1 VVQPGD
7 AIAGRFEL
15 ERLAGRGGMGT
26 VWRARDR
33 SAGGWVALKLLDRS
47 ERANAERF
55 AREAS
60 TLASLDHPA
69 IVRYVAHGAEPDGV
83 RWLAMEWLEGHDLRE
98 RLRHGPLGVAD
109 AVSLARRAAQGLAA
123 AHARGVL
130 HRDVKPGNLMLVGGD
145 ARDARVLDFGLA
157 RARWDSGE
165 PSPLTRTGATIGTP
179 RYMAPEQ
186 ARGARVVGPAA
197 DVFSLGCVL
206 YECLTGEPAFAGEEP
221 IAALA
226 KILLEETPRVSD
238 RLPGVPAALDDL
250 VARMTSKDPSD
261 RPADAAAV
269 LREIDSVE
277 LDAAPASSAPASVS
291 SAPRTLTSSERRL
304 LSVLLVRPASAREAG
319 SAPTLA
325 ADDRTIAD
333 AHAGLR
339 ARLRAAAD
347 AHGARADVLLD
358 GTFVVTLDGMG
369 MATDR
374 AAAAARCALALHEA
388 DPEAPI
394 ALATGRV
401 AMDRRL
407 PVGEA
412 IERAAHLVAVETA
425 ARARAGA
432 EGPSAGVRIDDVTAG
447 LIETSFDLARGDSAA
462 GSASDRAEASEPEL
476 RLIGE
481 RPRNEAVRT
490 LLGKVTPCV
499 GRDRELRTLSDLV
512 DECVGES
519 VARAVVVTA
528 PAGAGKS
535 RLRHEWLARVRAQSG
550 GARVWFGRGEAAGA
564 GSPLVIVAHML
575 RDTAGTSV
583 GDPDE
588 DARRKLV
595 ARVRQHVPAA
605 DVARVAEFLGEVV
618 HVPFPD
624 GESEPLRAA
633 RGDARLMAD
642 QMLRAWLDFVDA
654 ELGAGPL
661 LLVLEDLQ
669 WGDAATVRYVDAAL
683 RNFRDRPLM
692 VLAIARPEIDD
703 LFPRL
708 WEERG
713 AQTIALGPLG
723 RRACETLARAVL
735 GEAAEDAVV
744 ARLLD
749 RAGGHALL
757 LEELL
762 RAEVEGRGAQI
773 PETVLAIV
781 QARIEAMPEQARRLL
796 RAASVFGTTF
806 WRGGVLALTGQPGG
820 SQEIDAWLE
829 VLLQREVA
837 TAQPRSRFPGDAEY
851 RFRQVVVRDAA
862 YAMLLDKD
870 RVLGHRL
877 AAQWLESAGERDAV
891 AIAGHYE
898 QGAEPE
904 RAARAWT
911 TAADAAAAADDGPAV
926 IARVG
931 RAVACGAEGTMLGH
945 LRLLEAEAA
954 WWQTT
959 FEASG
964 RSAAAAVELLPAG
977 SPDWYTAAACLA
989 RVRQQ
994 LGDRDGL
1001 AEVARRLGTVLP
1013 APGAHSSRA
1022 RSLARLAS
1030 TLVDS
1035 GRSDEARALLD
1046 QAETEARASPLDRS
1060 ASGALHQA
1068 LAQHAA
1074 SLGQHDRAL
1083 RNYESAQA
1091 EFERA
1096 GDAKRRVLMLLNQG
1110 GTLTDIGRYAEAE
1123 QVLRRGLDAAR
1134 RAGVPGAEAA
1144 ATANLAHS
1152 LGRLGRFAEAIA
1164 AGSRAR
1170 DFLAGL
1176 GDRRLAAFAHAYL
1189 ADILHRSGDLPA
1201 AEEQARASLEAASAH
1216 GPERCVALGA
1226 MAGIRLAR
1234 GDARG
1239 ALDAAQEGLAV
1250 ARALGGV
1257 AEGEMYLRLVQVNA
1271 LSATGDDEGARA
1283 ALRDAV
1289 VRLESLAASMD
1300 DRSLRRSLLENVDE
1314 HARLLALARESS
1326 GRGRSA

>member
-1 VVQPGD
+1 VVHPGD

-33 SAGGWVALKLLDRS
+33 SAGGWVALKLLDRT
-47 ERANAERF
+47 ERTNAERF

-60 TLASLDHPA
+60 TLASLEHPA

-83 RWLAMEWLEGHDLRE
+83 RWLAMEWLEGQDLRE
-98 RLRHGPLGVAD
+98 RLRRGPLGVAD
-109 AVSLARRAAQGLAA
+109 ASSVVRRAAEGLAA

-145 ARDARVLDFGLA
+145 PHDVRLLDFGLA
-157 RARWDSGE
+157 RVRWDLGAPSG
-165 PSPLTRTGATIGTP
+165 LTRTGAAIGTP

-226 KILLEETPRVSD
+226 KILLEETPRVSE
-238 RLPGVPAALDDL
+238 RVPGVPAAIDDL
-250 VARMTSKDPSD
+250 VARMTSKDPSE

-269 LREIDSVE
+269 LGELERVE
-277 LDAAPASSAPASVS
+277 LDPAPASSMRSPAS
-291 SAPRTLTSSERRL
+291 SAPRTLTTSERRL
-304 LSVLLVRPASAREAG
+304 LSVLLVRPASTREVG

-333 AHAGLR
+333 VDAGLR
-339 ARLRAAAD
+339 VRLRAAAD

-358 GTFVVTLDGMG
+358 GTFVVTLDGTG
-369 MATDR
+369 AATDR
-374 AAAAARCALALHEA
+374 AAAAARCALALREA
-388 DPEAPI
+388 DPDAPI

-401 AMDRRL
+401 AIDRRM

-412 IERAAHLVAVETA
+412 IERAARLVA
-425 ARARAGA
+425 A
-432 EGPSAGVRIDDVTAG
+432 EAPVQTSAPGVRIDDVTAG
-447 LIETSFDLARGDSAA
+447 LLETGFDIARV
-462 GSASDRAEASEPEL
+462 GSEEL
-476 RLIGE
+476 RLIAE
-481 RPRNEAVRT
+481 HPRGEAVRT
-490 LLGKVTPCV
+490 LLGKATPCV
-499 GRDRELRTLSDLV
+499 GRDRELRTLGDLLGQ
-512 DECVGES
+512 CIGES
-519 VARAVVVTA
+519 VARVVVVTSA
-528 PAGAGKS
+528 AGGGKS
-535 RLRHEWLARVRAQSG
+535 RVRHEWLARVRAQAG
-550 GARVWFGRGEAAGA
+550 GARVWFGRGDPVGA
-564 GSPLVIVAHML
+564 GSRLVIVAHMI
-575 RDTAGTSV
+575 RDAAGTSV

-588 DARRKLV
+588 EARRKLV
-595 ARVRQHVPAA
+595 TRVRQHVPAA

-618 HVPFPD
+618 QVPFPD
-624 GESEPLRAA
+624 GESDPLRAA

-654 ELGAGPL
+654 ELAAGPL

-683 RNFRDRPLM
+683 RTFRERPLM
-692 VLAIARPEIDD
+692 VLAVARPEVDD

-723 RRACETLARAVL
+723 RRACETLVRAVL
-735 GEAAEDAVV
+735 GDAADEAVV

-749 RAGGHALL
+749 RASGHALL

-781 QARIEAMPEQARRLL
+781 QARVEAMPEQARRLL
-796 RAASVFGTTF
+796 RAASIFGTTF
-806 WRGGVLALTGQPGG
+806 WRGGLVALTGRADD
-820 SQEIDAWLE
+820 SREAEAWLE
-829 VLLQREVA
+829 MLLQREVA
-837 TAQPRSRFPGDAEY
+837 SAQPRSRFPGEPEY

-877 AAQWLESAGERDAV
+877 AAQWLESVGERDAV
-891 AIAGHYE
+891 AIAGHHE
-898 QGAEPE
+898 QGAEPA

-911 TAADAAAAADDGPAV
+911 MAAEAAAMADDSAAV
-926 IARVG
+926 VARVA
-931 RAVACGAEGTMLGH
+931 RAVACGAEGAMLGR
-945 LRLLEAEAA
+945 LRLLEAEAH
-954 WWQTT
+954 WWQTS

-964 RSAAAAVELLPAG
+964 QSAEAAVERIPAG

-989 RVRQQ
+989 RVKQQ
-994 LGDRDGL
+994 LGDREGL
-1001 AEVARRLGTVLP
+1001 ADVARRLRTVP
-1013 APGAHSSRA
+1013 PSPEAHSARA
-1022 RSLARLAS
+1022 RAFARLAS

-1035 GRSDEARALLD
+1035 GRSDEARVLLD
-1046 QAETEARASPLDRS
+1046 EAEAAAGGSPLDRS

-1074 SLGQHDRAL
+1074 SRGQFGRAL
-1083 RNYESAQA
+1083 RGYESAQA
-1091 EFERA
+1091 EFDRA
-1096 GDAKRRVLMLLNQG
+1096 GDAKRSVLMLLNQG
-1110 GTLTDIGRYAEAE
+1110 GTLMDIGRYADAE
-1123 QVLRRGLDAAR
+1123 QVLLRGLEAAR
-1134 RAGVPGAEAA
+1134 KAGLPGAEATA
-1144 ATANLAHS
+1144 SANLAFS
-1152 LGRLGRFAEAIA
+1152 LGRLGRFPDAIA
-1164 AGSRAR
+1164 AGVRAR

-1176 GDRRLAAFAHAYL
+1176 GDRRLAAYAHAYL

-1201 AEEQARASLEAASAH
+1201 AEDQARAAVDTASPDS
-1216 GPERCVALGA
+1216 PERCCALGA
-1226 MAGIRLAR
+1226 LADIRLAL
-1234 GDARG
+1234 GDPRG
-1239 ALDAAQEGLAV
+1239 ALAAACEGLGV

-1257 AEGEMYLRLVQVNA
+1257 AEGEMHLRLAHVGA
-1271 LSATGDDEGARA
+1271 LSASGDDEGARA
-1283 ALRDAV
+1283 ALREAV
-1289 VRLESLAASMD
+1289 ARLEAMAASMD
-1300 DRSLRRSLLENVDE
+1300 DEVLRASLLENVDE
-1314 HARLLALARESS
+1314 HARLIALAREWF
-1326 GRGRSA
+1326 GGGRSA